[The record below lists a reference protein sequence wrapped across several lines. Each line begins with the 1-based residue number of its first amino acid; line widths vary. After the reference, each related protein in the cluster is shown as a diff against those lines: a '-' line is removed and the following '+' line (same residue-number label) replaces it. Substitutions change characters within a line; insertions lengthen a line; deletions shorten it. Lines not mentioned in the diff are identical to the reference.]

1 MKKDV
6 LKNFTKFTGRPV
18 TLLKTGL
25 WHRCFPK
32 NFANF
37 LKTPFLQN
45 TSGWLLLGEDIVLI
59 ILWCNRKCGITA
71 KLNIYYPFAIALVLI
86 RSRCQKRKK
95 KLKRV
100 ADGVSGF
107 DLYLLMEQLAVLP
120 QIKIICLC

>member
-6 LKNFTKFTGRPV
+6 LKNFTKFTGRAA
-18 TLLKTGL
+18 TLLKRL

-45 TSGWLLLGEDIVLI
+45 TSRRLPLREDIVLI
-59 ILWCNRKCGITA
+59 ILQCNRKCGITA

-86 RSRCQKRKK
+86 RSRRRNRQKNKK
-95 KLKRV
+95 SSRR
-100 ADGVSGF
+100 SF
-107 DLYLLMEQLAVLP
+107 W
-120 QIKIICLC
+120 I